1 MPFPFADKT
10 IKMSNKDRF
19 GLFAL
24 RVRFAF
30 HFASRVNNL
39 QNVPLFSVLSPT
51 SLPKIASSTNIV
63 GKGWKYLLGVFYF
76 TCAVSRIQWVCEP
89 GSIYLWWWSAYDRRV
104 CLALPLADD
113 VCAAVVRSIS
123 DTPDNL
129 TMGKSVAKI
138 LRSCDQ
144 DPPPATR

>member
-24 RVRFAF
+24 HVRFAF

-76 TCAVSRIQWVCEP
+76 TCAVSRIQWVYEP
-89 GSIYLWWWSAYDRRV
+89 GSIYLWWSAYDRRV
-104 CLALPLADD
+104 CMALPLADD
-113 VCAAVVRSIS
+113 VCAVGGWRRSIS
-123 DTPDNL
+123 DTAGNGEIS
-129 TMGKSVAKI
+129 GKNIA
-138 LRSCDQ
+138 LL
-144 DPPPATR
+144 